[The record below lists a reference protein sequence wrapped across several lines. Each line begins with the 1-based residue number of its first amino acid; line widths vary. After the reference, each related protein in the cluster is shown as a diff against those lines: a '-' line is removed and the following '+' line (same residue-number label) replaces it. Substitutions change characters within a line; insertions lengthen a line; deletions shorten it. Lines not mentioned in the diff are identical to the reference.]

1 MLHASCHCGTVRL
14 EIARKP
20 RTLTE
25 CNCSIC
31 GRLGAQWAYYT
42 WKAVRAL
49 FSKGAIRAYSYGTKT
64 YEYYH
69 CRVCGCVTHYARI
82 NVKRTDRVAV
92 NACMMNPEGVASIPI
107 RRLDVRKRKRGKAE
121 PSDAADRG
129 GM

>member
-1 MLHASCHCGTVRL
+1 MFLRQPTGLDSAMTADCRDFGYEADDHWAKLPHSAG
-14 EIARKP
+14 AGRK
-20 RTLTE
+20 
-25 CNCSIC
+25 S
-31 GRLGAQWAYYT
+31 
-42 WKAVRAL
+42 
-49 FSKGAIRAYSYGTKT
+49 IRAYSYGTKT

-107 RRLDVRKRKRGKAE
+107 RRLDVRKRERGKAE